1 MQADGFQPT
10 TASTSRYGEVFD
22 RGYQHYHGERLGRS
36 GAIKAL
42 IGYSIRRA
50 LGIKKKWTAKIIPFL
65 LYAAAFLPTI
75 IIIGIRAFIAPR
87 SQQIAAGFNYSTLY
101 TSLSVI
107 LLIFAAMSAPEMLCD
122 DRRENTLALY
132 FSRPITRTDYVI
144 SKVAALGILMST
156 LALIPALIL
165 FLANTLLA
173 SSPLQYLS
181 DNAGDIWRIIVT
193 GIVLSIFYAAIGL
206 VIAAFTNRKGI
217 AAAIYI
223 GLILIEGGV
232 VEAIYSAMNSSN
244 RDYLALIDLAQIPT
258 GIYTWLLGTNSTS
271 SNGIGSAA
279 LKGWT
284 YLIPVA
290 VVLAFSYFVMHQRYL
305 MEQ

>member
-1 MQADGFQPT
+1 MQADGSRPL
-10 TASTSRYGEVFD
+10 TASTLRYGEVFD
-22 RGYQHYHGERLGRS
+22 RGYQHYTGPRLGRS
-36 GAIKAL
+36 GAIRSL

-50 LGIKKKWTAKIIPFL
+50 LGVKKRWTAKIIPIL

-75 IIIGIRAFIAPR
+75 VIIGIRAFIAPR
-87 SQQIAAGFNYSTLY
+87 SEQLASGFNYGALY
-101 TSLSVI
+101 ASLSII
-107 LLIFAAMSAPEMLCD
+107 LLIFAATSAPEMLCD

-132 FSRPITRTDYVI
+132 FSRPITRADYVL

-165 FLANTLLA
+165 FFANTLLA
-173 SSPLQYLS
+173 SSPLHYLS

-193 GIVLSIFYAAIGL
+193 GVLLSVFYAAIGL

-232 VEAIYSAMNSSN
+232 VEAIFNSMSSSN
-244 RDYLALIDLAQIPT
+244 RDYLALLDLSQIPT
-258 GIYTWLLGTNSTS
+258 GIYTWLLGVSSS
-271 SNGIGSAA
+271 SNSVITVTA
-279 LKGWT
+279 LNGWA
-284 YLIPVA
+284 YLIPIA
-290 VVLAFSYFVMHQRYL
+290 VVVVFSYVVMYRRYL
-305 MEQ
+305 TEQ